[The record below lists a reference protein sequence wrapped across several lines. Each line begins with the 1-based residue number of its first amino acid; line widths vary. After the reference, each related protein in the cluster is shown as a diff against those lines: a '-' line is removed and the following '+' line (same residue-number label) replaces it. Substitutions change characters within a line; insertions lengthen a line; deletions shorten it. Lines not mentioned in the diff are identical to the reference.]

1 MTDEK
6 TVKMF
11 RVYIRASAQQVWD
24 AITDPAWNTRYGYP
38 GANEYELRPGGRFE
52 AVMPAG
58 MLGPDPF
65 VGVDGEV
72 IEADEPKRLVQTW
85 RFRFAPDQIEEGFQE
100 VVWDIHEEQGG
111 VTRLTVTH
119 DVTHAPIAAAM
130 IDGDTDLHEGGGGW
144 AWILSGLKTLVETGD
159 AIAG

>member
-1 MTDEK
+1 MTDQK

-11 RVYIRASAQQVWD
+11 RVYIRAGAQQVWD
-24 AITDPAWNTRYGYP
+24 AITDPAWNARYGYP
-38 GANEYELRPGGRFE
+38 GTNEYDLRPGGKFE

-72 IEADEPKRLVQTW
+72 VECDPPHRLVQTY
-85 RFRFAPDQIEEGFQE
+85 RFLFTPEQVEEGFHE
-100 VVWDIHEEQGG
+100 VVWDVHEEQGG

-119 DVTHAPIAAAM
+119 DVTNAPIASAM

-144 AWILSGLKTLVETGD
+144 AWILSGLKTLLETD
-159 AIAG
+159 TEIAS